1 MSKSGYSVWVGG
13 IEVND
18 YYLTKEQ
25 ADRLASL
32 FKMNG
37 HDDVHVRQ
45 ESDPTQTN
53 DDYPDYIPEL
63 DGVYEGDAYDTETLA
78 TAKSMHKEDY

>member
-18 YYLTKEQ
+18 YYMTEEQ
-25 ADRLASL
+25 AERLAKL

-37 HDDVHVRQ
+37 HDDVHVR
-45 ESDPTQTN
+45 
-53 DDYPDYIPEL
+53 
-63 DGVYEGDAYDTETLA
+63 
-78 TAKSMHKEDY
+78 KEADE